1 MPPNTQDA
9 LGVDGM
15 SRCELKATRGRA
27 ARGFTLIELMIA
39 VAIVAILIAVALPSY
54 RDYVLRGQLTDARN
68 LLSTTAA
75 QLEQFYQD
83 NRHYGSTAST
93 CGVTLPTSTRFTFS
107 CNWGASGTNNQTFTL
122 TATGTGSTSGFTFT
136 ISQDR
141 IPRTTAVP
149 SAAWGTVPTTC
160 WVMAKGGQC
169 A

>member
-1 MPPNTQDA
+1 MERWEWRA
-9 LGVDGM
+9 ERL
-15 SRCELKATRGRA
+15 SRRLQ
-27 ARGFTLIELMIA
+27 RGFTLIELMIA
-39 VAIVAILIAVALPSY
+39 VAIVAILLALALPSY

-83 NRHYGSTAST
+83 NRHYGSTAT
-93 CGVTLPTSTRFTFS
+93 ACGVALPTSTRFTFS

-122 TATGTGSTSGFTFT
+122 TATGTGSTTGFTFT

-141 IPRTTAVP
+141 IARTSNVP
-149 SAAWGTVPTTC
+149 SAAWGTVPRDC
-160 WVMAKGGQC
+160 WILAKGGQC